1 MIPSIV
7 SEATI
12 NGFVTTIETDG
23 DVKPPAQIALA
34 RLPNP
39 YDLIVLSDVQRL
51 AYDCFKLNVLAID
64 SLYGDGASANLW
76 QLSFTPRRNFVSREQ
91 AYKSITFFL
100 LQCIESHVAK
110 TPLFKALQCIKADI
124 GDAIVRNL
132 PSYENA
138 TWG

>member
-91 AYKSITFFL
+91 AHKSLNYFL
-100 LQCIESHVAK
+100 SQCIESHVAK
-110 TPLFKALQCIKADI
+110 TPLFKVLESIKGDI
-124 GDAIVRNL
+124 ADAIVCNL
-132 PSYENA
+132 PEYKRA